1 MAPRTCTFHYT
12 LKDSR
17 GQLID
22 TSRGGAPMPFT
33 EGTGQIIEGLEE
45 PLLQMA
51 IGEKRAE
58 QFVLKLHKHELDALV
73 RLSESNFR
81 RPGDQLRFM
90 IREAATAA
98 GTVHKQEVLARWA
111 EADAVARSADAVER
125 AEEDALKGKY

>member
-1 MAPRTCTFHYT
+1 
-12 LKDSR
+12 
-17 GQLID
+17 
-22 TSRGGAPMPFT
+22 
-33 EGTGQIIEGLEE
+33 
-45 PLLQMA
+45 MA

-98 GTVHKQEVLARWA
+98 GVVAPSGQLA
-111 EADAVARSADAVER
+111 ET
-125 AEEDALKGKY
+125 K

>member
-45 PLLQMA
+45 PLLEMA
-51 IGEKRAE
+51 VGEKRA
-58 QFVLKLHKHELDALV
+58 V
-73 RLSESNFR
+73 
-81 RPGDQLRFM
+81 
-90 IREAATAA
+90 I
-98 GTVHKQEVLARWA
+98 
-111 EADAVARSADAVER
+111 VAPER
-125 AEEDALKGKY
+125 AYGQPVPIGTRRWSQCGRSKGPRCCSTLIIRWRGRNCILKWS